1 MPSGQR
7 LKNAIS
13 NLTEVVGGTVKTLNL
28 ARGGTAGILTN
39 LASNVGG
46 VKYGEWINN
55 TPYVSGNLIFILL
68 DYPKFFDY
76 LDNKDE
82 MKSWLKSIT
91 ELHSD
96 TIEGYTK
103 TMTVNFGETAI
114 GGTSEVV
121 QAALN
126 TVIAKSEP
134 VMTFTEKLGKPFEK
148 FWNFYI
154 SYGIKDAYTK
164 HALISTLESY
174 DGDAWTLDK
183 SSFSGIA
190 IELDPTGTQVVEAY
204 LSVNMQP
211 TTSGD
216 VSNKKDKTA
225 DGEYRVLSI
234 PFTAI
239 TISTESVR
247 KLAQTLID
255 TLSLNYIDPN
265 ATPIAY
271 DDAHSDLQDESVEHS
286 IIDSASSL

>member
-1 MPSGQR
+1 MAAGGQR
-7 LKNAIS
+7 LIDAIS
-13 NLTEVVGGTVKTLNL
+13 GLTEVVGSTVKTLNL
-28 ARGGTAGILTN
+28 AKGGNAGILTN
-39 LASNVGG
+39 LTSSKEG
-46 VKYGEWINN
+46 VLYGEWINN

-82 MKSWLKSIT
+82 MKSWLKNIT

-103 TMTVNFGETAI
+103 TLTVNYGETAI
-114 GGTSEVV
+114 GGTSETV

-126 TVIAKSEP
+126 TLIAKSEP

-148 FWNFYI
+148 FWNFFI
-154 SYGIKDAYTK
+154 RYGIKDPYTK
-164 HALISTLESY
+164 QALISTLESY

-211 TTSGD
+211 TTAGD
-216 VSNKKDKTA
+216 ITNKKDKTA

-247 KLAQTLID
+247 QLAQSLID
-255 TLSLNYIDPN
+255 VISANYYDPESSQMVYN
-265 ATPIAY
+265 AVV
-271 DDAHSDLQDESVEHS
+271 SDLETDGTIADTVGS
-286 IIDSASSL
+286 I